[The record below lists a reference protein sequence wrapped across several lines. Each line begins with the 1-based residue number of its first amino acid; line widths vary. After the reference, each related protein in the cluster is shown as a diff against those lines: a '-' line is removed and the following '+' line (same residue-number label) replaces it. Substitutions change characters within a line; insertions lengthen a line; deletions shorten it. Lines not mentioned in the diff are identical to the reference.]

1 MEMSQRLKLK
11 RSQES
16 GFTLI
21 ELMAMMVIIGVIAS
35 VAVKKYTNLST
46 HAEKRA
52 ILAGITELN
61 VRETL
66 FWANHLIANGGYGG
80 DDPIWSLMVTNTDL
94 GSGYQWTIGPTKLG
108 GELAFG
114 SQTEIL
120 TRSTSTG
127 LSAAK
132 WSST

>member
-1 MEMSQRLKLK
+1 MIQQLRFRLAK
-11 RSQES
+11 ES

-21 ELMAMMVIIGVIAS
+21 ELMAMLVILGVVLS
-35 VAVKKYTNLST
+35 VAVKKYTNIST

-66 FWANHLIANGGYGG
+66 FWANHLIANGGYTG
-80 DDPIWSLMVTNTDL
+80 DDPVWTMMDTDL

-108 GELAFG
+108 GELSFG
-114 SQTEIL
+114 NQTEIL
-120 TRSTSTG
+120 TRTASNQ
-127 LSAAK
+127 LSAGK
-132 WSST
+132 WSGT

>member
-1 MEMSQRLKLK
+1 MNHEIKDNITNNK
-11 RSQES
+11 

-21 ELMAMMVIIGVIAS
+21 ELMAMLVILGVILS
-35 VAVKKYTNLST
+35 VAVKKYTNIST

-66 FWANHLIANGGYGG
+66 FWANHMIANGGYSG
-80 DDPIWSLMVTNTDL
+80 DDPVWILMDTDL

-108 GELAFG
+108 GELSFG
-114 SQTEIL
+114 NQTETL
-120 TRSTSTG
+120 NRAASTQ
-127 LSAAK
+127 LSAAH
-132 WSST
+132 WTGS

>member
-1 MEMSQRLKLK
+1 MEMNQRLKLK
-11 RSQES
+11 MSKES
-16 GFTLI
+16 GFSLI
-21 ELMAMMVIIGVIAS
+21 ELMAMLVIIGVIAS

-80 DDPIWSLMVTNTDL
+80 DDPFWSLMVMSTDL
-94 GSGYQWTIGPTKLG
+94 GSTYQWAIGPTKLS
-108 GELAFG
+108 GELSFG
-114 SQTEIL
+114 SQSETL
-120 TRSTSTG
+120 TRTTSTQ